1 MPVALRL
8 AAVLACLGPLAGPAR
23 AQWTW
28 LPERRLVPALLADP
42 LEPGSGVH
50 KHVGT
55 DRIEARVG
63 VLRDLVRYDGRPVLG
78 VRRASAGVSGQ
89 AVMLLRL
96 RQYGEKSPLAFPF
109 GFRRLVD
116 FPLDTGDYTFGLYAS
131 TERDVGRTVTA
142 RARLAVVHVS
152 SHLGDGRYDPA
163 TDTWRDGRE
172 PIDYSRNYFQ
182 LLLDGAHG
190 PSGLRAYVAPSVLT
204 YHSPVNGPSGAE
216 ATPGAF
222 VQGGMEWRGPGFGPR
237 RLLHG
242 FAAADVRTFP
252 RLTGTRARTGASYAA
267 GLRVGA
273 WGRRGLDLQAT
284 RYAGAS
290 WRGQFYGLAERSW
303 ALGFRLTFDG

>member
-1 MPVALRL
+1 MRPPVALALLVALGGL
-8 AAVLACLGPLAGPAR
+8 AAPAAR

-28 LPERRLVPALLADP
+28 LPEHRLVPALLADP

-78 VRRASAGVSGQ
+78 VRRAAVGVSGQ
-89 AVMLLRL
+89 AAMLLRL
-96 RQYGEKSPLAFPF
+96 RRYGEKSPLTFPF
-109 GFRRLVD
+109 GFRQLVD

-131 TERDVGRTVTA
+131 AERDLGPAVTA
-142 RARLAVVHVS
+142 RARAQVVHVS
-152 SHLGDGRYDPA
+152 SHLGDGRYDGA
-163 TDTWRDGRE
+163 TGTWRDGRA
-172 PIDYSRNYFQ
+172 PIDYSRNYLQ
-182 LLLDGAHG
+182 LLLDAAHR
-190 PSGLRAYVAPSVLT
+190 PTGLRAYVAPAGLT
-204 YHSPVNGPSGAE
+204 YHSPAGGERA
-216 ATPGAF
+216 PGAF
-222 VQGGMEWRGPGFGPR
+222 VQGGLEWRGPGFGPR

-242 FAAADVRTFP
+242 FGGADVRTFP
-252 RLTGTRARTGASYAA
+252 RLTGTRARTGAAYVA